1 MKIKKTLRYDCN
13 CCLNNRNYCPI
24 QSVVLQIKADIQ
36 EKEVVGGLI
45 FSSQLLCNWIITGW
59 KMDEIMK

>member
-24 QSVVLQIKADIQ
+24 QSVVLQIKADIR
-36 EKEVVGGLI
+36 KGSGLGAHI
-45 FSSQLLCNWIITGW
+45 QLTIV
-59 KMDEIMK
+59 M

>member
-24 QSVVLQIKADIQ
+24 QSVVLQIKADIR
-36 EKEVVGGLI
+36 KGSGWGAHI
-45 FSSQLLCNWIITGW
+45 QLTIV
-59 KMDEIMK
+59 K

>member
-24 QSVVLQIKADIQ
+24 QSVVLQIKADIR
-36 EKEVVGGLI
+36 KGSGWGAHI
-45 FSSQLLCNWIITGW
+45 QLTINCYVIEYTGW